1 MKIEIWSDYACPYC
15 YIGKRHLQQAL
26 ARFEHREHVEIA
38 HKAFELYPD
47 AGPTVRNTTQQRIE
61 AKYRKSPDEARQM
74 IAHIEQLASRAGL
87 TMNYAGVQNTNTFDA
102 HRLTKVAARHGKANE
117 MDERLLEA
125 YFTANL
131 PLADRNNL
139 LQIAQDAG
147 LDRSEIERALDDD
160 TCADAVRDDE
170 RQAAL
175 LGIQGVPF
183 FLIDGKIALSGAQ
196 PAGQLLAA
204 LQQGWEE
211 STRVAPEPDPET
223 FCTDTSAEPR
233 PNPAANRVSPPDA
246 PAACS
251 PEHGNARRQA

>member
-1 MKIEIWSDYACPYC
+1 MLDVYTE
-15 YIGKRHLQQAL
+15 LQL
-26 ARFEHREHVEIA
+26 ARFEHRKHVEIE

-47 AGPTVRNTTQQRIE
+47 AGPTVRYTTQQRIE

-87 TMNYAGVQNTNTFDA
+87 SMNYSGVQNTNTFDA
-102 HRLTKVAARHGKANE
+102 HRLTRLAARHGKANE

-125 YFTANL
+125 YFTTNL

-147 LDRSEIERALDDD
+147 LDRREIERALDDD
-160 TCADAVRDDE
+160 TCADAVRNDE

-175 LGIQGVPF
+175 MGIQGVPF

-211 STRVAPEPDPET
+211 STHVAPDPEP
-223 FCTDTSAEPR
+223 FCTDTSAAPR
-233 PNPAANRVSPPDA
+233 PNLATDRVITPDA
-246 PAACS
+246 I
-251 PEHGNARRQA
+251 RQNRH